1 MKNILYNNKPTY
13 EMHTILYD
21 IPCISFYLFSTK
33 KRNMYRP
40 ITFSVLKKRLV
51 AKTHF
56 ARLDKYKYS
65 KTHSKEYYLK

>member
-1 MKNILYNNKPTY
+1 MKNILYNNKPTS

-40 ITFSVLKKRLV
+40 ITFSVL
-51 AKTHF
+51 
-56 ARLDKYKYS
+56 
-65 KTHSKEYYLK
+65 